1 MKGAGER
8 LNMSDESTPHNLE
21 AERAV
26 LGACMI
32 NTAAVD
38 VAAAVIDAAD
48 FWRDAHARIWR
59 AIITV
64 QSQGAA
70 VDLVTV
76 RDALA
81 TSGDLEGIGG
91 PAYVAAL
98 ADGVPRSTNIEHYAR
113 IVRRMS
119 LHRRA
124 RFLAGRGELEG
135 LAGVVDA
142 VHALDPGGSL
152 SGPYPPVDDD
162 NWTPADGWPAREWLI
177 PGWLPVGRLGMLSG
191 RGGRG
196 KSRLALQLA
205 ARLAAGQGGVFIPPA
220 TTGDTAAVVK
230 MLHPLNGDLGLVVYA
245 SWEDEREEVGRRL
258 AAMAD
263 DGLVDVKSLR
273 GRLRFID
280 LRGVGPLWAP
290 AAGGSGHVQTR
301 AALTSAGGRV
311 RATCE
316 ALKARLLVIDSLAGA
331 YAGDENTRALVRAF
345 CADWDAWASTNR
357 CTVMLIAHPPKAP
370 SGGSV
375 PSVDA
380 DYAGSTDWHNAARW
394 RWALEPT
401 PTSRTRTNKTG
412 KDASVL
418 ALALKLAK
426 SSYGADGA
434 RVFLSSSESRLGW
447 RGVSVD
453 TAAANAAAAGNFTLA
468 GEGTD
473 GEDADGAGPIY

>member
-1 MKGAGER
+1 MT
-8 LNMSDESTPHNLE
+8 DESAPHNLE
-21 AERAV
+21 AEKAV

-32 NTAAVD
+32 NAAAVD
-38 VAAAVIDAAD
+38 VAAAVVDVAD
-48 FWRDAHARIWR
+48 FWRDSHARIWR
-59 AIITV
+59 AILTV

-81 TSGDLEGIGG
+81 MSGDLESVGG
-91 PAYVAAL
+91 PAYVAVL
-98 ADGVPRSTNIEHYAR
+98 ADGVPRSTNVEHYAR
-113 IVRRMS
+113 IVRRTS
-119 LHRRA
+119 LQRRA
-124 RFLAGRGELEG
+124 QFLAGRGELEG

-142 VHALDPGGSL
+142 LHALDPSGSL

-162 NWTPADGWPAREWLI
+162 DWMPADGWPVREWLI

-205 ARLAAGQGGVFIPPA
+205 ARLAAGQNDVFVPPA
-220 TTGDTAAVVK
+220 TPDDATAVVT
-230 MLHPLNGDLGLVVYA
+230 MLHPLDRNFVGPVVYA

-263 DGLVDVKSLR
+263 DGLVDVKAVR
-273 GRLRFID
+273 GQLRFID

-301 AALTSAGGRV
+301 AAMTATGGRV

-316 ALKARLLVIDSLAGA
+316 ALEARLLVIDSLAGA

-345 CADWDAWASTNR
+345 CADWDAWASATR

-370 SGGSV
+370 SGGSA

-401 PTSRTRTNKTG
+401 PTGWTRSDKTG
-412 KDASVL
+412 KDAIVV

-426 SSYGADGA
+426 SSYGPDGA
-434 RVFLSSSESRLGW
+434 RVFLASSESRLGW
-447 RGVSVD
+447 QSVSVN
-453 TAAANAAAAGNFTLA
+453 TAAENAAAEGNFTLA
-468 GEGTD
+468 AGGPD

>member
-1 MKGAGER
+1 MT
-8 LNMSDESTPHNLE
+8 DESAPHNLE
-21 AERAV
+21 AEKAV

-32 NTAAVD
+32 NAAAVD
-38 VAAAVIDAAD
+38 VAAAVIDVAD
-48 FWRDAHARIWR
+48 FWRDSHARIWR
-59 AIITV
+59 AILTV

-81 TSGDLEGIGG
+81 TSGDLESVGG

-98 ADGVPRSTNIEHYAR
+98 ADGVPRSTNVEHYAR
-113 IVRRMS
+113 IVRRTS
-119 LHRRA
+119 LRRRA
-124 RFLAGRGELEG
+124 QFLAGRGELEG

-142 VHALDPGGSL
+142 LHALDPSGSL

-162 NWTPADGWPAREWLI
+162 DWVPTDGWPVREWLI

-205 ARLAAGQGGVFIPPA
+205 ARLAAEQSGVFVPPA
-220 TTGDTAAVVK
+220 TTADTTAVDT
-230 MLHPLNGDLGLVVYA
+230 MLHPLDGNFVGPVVYA
-245 SWEDEREEVGRRL
+245 SWEDEREEIGRRL

-263 DGLVDVKSLR
+263 DGLVDVKAVR

-280 LRGVGPLWAP
+280 LRGAGPLWAP

-301 AALTSAGGRV
+301 AAMTVTGGRV

-316 ALKARLLVIDSLAGA
+316 ALEARLLVIDSLAGA

-345 CADWDAWASTNR
+345 CADWDAWASATR

-370 SGGSV
+370 SGGSA
-375 PSVDA
+375 PSIDA

-401 PTSRTRTNKTG
+401 PTGWTRSDKTG
-412 KDASVL
+412 KDAIVV

-426 SSYGADGA
+426 SSYGPDGA
-434 RVFLSSSESRLGW
+434 RVFLASSESRLGW
-447 RGVSVD
+447 QGVSVN
-453 TAAANAAAAGNFTLA
+453 TAAENAAAKGNFTLT
-468 GEGTD
+468 GGGPD

>member
-1 MKGAGER
+1 MT
-8 LNMSDESTPHNLE
+8 DESAPHNLE
-21 AERAV
+21 AEKAV

-32 NTAAVD
+32 NAAAVD
-38 VAAAVIDAAD
+38 VAAAVIDVAD
-48 FWRDAHARIWR
+48 FWRDSHARIWR
-59 AIITV
+59 AILTV

-81 TSGDLEGIGG
+81 TSGDLESVGG

-98 ADGVPRSTNIEHYAR
+98 ADGVPRSMNVEHYAR
-113 IVRRMS
+113 IVRRTS
-119 LHRRA
+119 LRRRA
-124 RFLAGRGELEG
+124 QFLAGRGELEG

-142 VHALDPGGSL
+142 LHALDPSGSL

-162 NWTPADGWPAREWLI
+162 DWVPTDGWPVREWLI

-205 ARLAAGQGGVFIPPA
+205 ARLAAGQSGVFVPPA
-220 TTGDTAAVVK
+220 TTADTTAVIT
-230 MLHPLNGDLGLVVYA
+230 MLHPLDGHFVGPVVYA
-245 SWEDEREEVGRRL
+245 SWEDEREEIGRRL

-263 DGLVDVKSLR
+263 DRLVDVKAVR

-280 LRGVGPLWAP
+280 LRGAGPLWAP

-301 AALTSAGGRV
+301 AAMTVTGGRV

-316 ALKARLLVIDSLAGA
+316 ALEARLLVIDSLAGA

-345 CADWDAWASTNR
+345 CADWDAWASATR

-370 SGGSV
+370 SGGSA
-375 PSVDA
+375 PSIDA

-401 PTSRTRTNKTG
+401 PTGWTRSDKTG
-412 KDASVL
+412 KDAIVV

-426 SSYGADGA
+426 SSYGPDGA
-434 RVFLSSSESRLGW
+434 RVFLASSESRLGW
-447 RGVSVD
+447 QGVSVN
-453 TAAANAAAAGNFTLA
+453 TAAENAAATGNFTLT
-468 GEGTD
+468 GGGPD

>member
-1 MKGAGER
+1 
-8 LNMSDESTPHNLE
+8 MSDESTPPHNLE
-21 AERAV
+21 AEQAV
-26 LGACMI
+26 LGACMLKA
-32 NTAAVD
+32 AAVD
-38 VAAAVIDAAD
+38 VATALIDAAD

-59 AIITV
+59 AILTV

-70 VDLVTV
+70 VDLLTV

-81 TSGDLEGIGG
+81 TSGDLESVGG
-91 PAYVAAL
+91 PAYVATL
-98 ADGVPRSTNIEHYAR
+98 IDGVPRSTNVEHYAR
-113 IVRRMS
+113 IVRRTS

-124 RFLAGRGELEG
+124 QFLAGRGALES

-152 SGPYPPVDDD
+152 SGPYPPVEDD
-162 NWTPADGWPAREWLI
+162 NWTPAAGWPAREWLI

-205 ARLAAGQGGVFIPPA
+205 ARLAAGQKGTFIPPA
-220 TTGDTAAVVK
+220 TTTETRAVVE
-230 MLHPLNGDLGLVVYA
+230 MLHPLGGDPGPVVYA

-258 AAMAD
+258 AAMAVD
-263 DGLVDVKSLR
+263 RLVDVEAVR
-273 GRLRFID
+273 GKLRFID

-290 AAGGSGHVQTR
+290 SAGGSGHVQTR
-301 AALTSAGGRV
+301 AALTSVGGRV

-316 ALKARLLVIDSLAGA
+316 ALKARLLVVDSLAGA

-345 CADWDAWASTNR
+345 CADWDAWASANR

-370 SGGSV
+370 SGGSAL
-375 PSVDA
+375 SVDA

-401 PTSRTRTNKTG
+401 PTGWTRTNKTG
-412 KDASVL
+412 KDTIVL

-426 SSYGADGA
+426 SSYGPDGA
-434 RVFLSSSESRLGW
+434 RVFLASSESQLGW
-447 RGVSVD
+447 RGVSVA
-453 TAAANAAAAGNFTLA
+453 TAAANAAAVGNFTLTG
-468 GEGTD
+468 GEPD
-473 GEDADGAGPIY
+473 GEDADGTGPIY

>member
-1 MKGAGER
+1 MT
-8 LNMSDESTPHNLE
+8 DESALHNLE
-21 AERAV
+21 AEQAV

-32 NTAAVD
+32 NAATVD
-38 VAAAVIDAAD
+38 VAAAVIDVAD
-48 FWRDAHARIWR
+48 FWRDSHARIWR
-59 AIITV
+59 AILTV

-81 TSGDLEGIGG
+81 TSGDLESVGG
-91 PAYVAAL
+91 PAYVAVL
-98 ADGVPRSTNIEHYAR
+98 ADGVPRSTNVEHYAR
-113 IVRRMS
+113 IVRRTS
-119 LHRRA
+119 LRRRA
-124 RFLAGRGELEG
+124 QFLAGRGELEG

-142 VHALDPGGSL
+142 LHALDPSGSL

-162 NWTPADGWPAREWLI
+162 DWIPADGWPVREWLI

-205 ARLAAGQGGVFIPPA
+205 ARLAAGQSGVFVPPA
-220 TTGDTAAVVK
+220 TAVDTKAVVT
-230 MLHPLNGDLGLVVYA
+230 MLHPLDRNFIGPVVYA

-263 DGLVDVKSLR
+263 DGLVDITAVR
-273 GRLRFID
+273 GQLRFID

-301 AALTSAGGRV
+301 AAMTATGGRV

-316 ALKARLLVIDSLAGA
+316 ALEARLLVIDSLAGA

-345 CADWDAWASTNR
+345 CADWDAWASATR

-370 SGGSV
+370 SGGSA

-401 PTSRTRTNKTG
+401 PTGWTRTGKTG
-412 KDASVL
+412 KDAIVG

-426 SSYGADGA
+426 SSYGPDGA
-434 RVFLSSSESRLGW
+434 RVFLASSESRLGW
-447 RGVSVD
+447 QGVSVD

-468 GEGTD
+468 GKGPD

>member
-1 MKGAGER
+1 MT
-8 LNMSDESTPHNLE
+8 DESAPHNLE
-21 AERAV
+21 AEKAV
-26 LGACMI
+26 LGACLI
-32 NTAAVD
+32 NVAAVD

-48 FWRDAHARIWR
+48 FWRDSHARIWR
-59 AIITV
+59 AILTV

-81 TSGDLEGIGG
+81 TSGDLESIGG
-91 PAYVAAL
+91 PAYVSAL
-98 ADGVPRSTNIEHYAR
+98 ADGLPRSTNVEHYAR
-113 IVRRMS
+113 IVRRAS

-124 RFLAGRGELEG
+124 QFLAGRGELEG

-142 VHALDPGGSL
+142 LHALDPSGSL
-152 SGPYPPVDDD
+152 SGPYPPVEDDD
-162 NWTPADGWPAREWLI
+162 WTPADGWPAREWLI

-205 ARLAAGQGGVFIPPA
+205 ARLAAGQGGVFVPPA
-220 TTGDTAAVVK
+220 TSADTAAVVE
-230 MLHPLNGDLGLVVYA
+230 MLHPLNGDLGPVVYA

-258 AAMAD
+258 AAMAK
-263 DGLVDVKSLR
+263 DGLVNVEAVR
-273 GRLRFID
+273 GKLRFID

-316 ALKARLLVIDSLAGA
+316 ALKARLLVVDSLAGA

-345 CADWDAWASTNR
+345 CADWDAWASANR

-370 SGGSV
+370 SGGGA

-401 PTSRTRTNKTG
+401 PTGRTRADKTG
-412 KDASVL
+412 KDAIVV

-426 SSYGADGA
+426 SSYGPDGA
-434 RVFLSSSESRLGW
+434 RLFLASSESQLGW
-447 RGVSVD
+447 RSVSVD
-453 TAAANAAAAGNFTLA
+453 TAAANAAAEGTFRLGG
-468 GEGTD
+468 GETD